1 VRRGSRQ
8 WATALMGAALAMA
21 GGSAQ
26 ADEWAKAVRQY
37 LNAGVKPTRACSQ
50 HTGTCTNAIRDG
62 DHMMIALEDKNGG
75 IAARLVCKF
84 NPHRDRRSCVN
95 FDTGERYL
103 EVYAGGRWVEAR

>member
-1 VRRGSRQ
+1 
-8 WATALMGAALAMA
+8 MGAALVMA

-26 ADEWAKAVRQY
+26 ADEWTKTVQRY
-37 LNAGVKPTRACSQ
+37 IRDGVKPTRACSQ

-84 NPHRDRRSCVN
+84 NAHRDRRTCVN
-95 FDTGERYL
+95 FDTGERYI
-103 EVYAGGRWVEAR
+103 EVYANGRWVDAR